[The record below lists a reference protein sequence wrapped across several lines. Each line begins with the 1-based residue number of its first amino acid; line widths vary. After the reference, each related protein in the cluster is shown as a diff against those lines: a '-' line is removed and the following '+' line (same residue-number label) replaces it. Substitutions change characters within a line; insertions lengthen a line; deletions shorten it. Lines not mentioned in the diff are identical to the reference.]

1 LERITNLWREPL
13 LHFLLLGCALFVYY
27 DLAGDNVEAPP
38 KRVHVER
45 GQVPVRVHPPPRNS
59 MRWSRVTCA
68 RKYFTARRSPWG
80 SIATIRWYAG
90 ACA

>member
-45 GQVPVRVHPPPRNS
+45 GQVNS